1 MKPSRLYLILTLVL
15 FLSLPLLSQV
25 RFSGNLQSALYAWEN
40 TAENKLFDFY
50 QYAQFRLQP
59 SPNPNLYFGTY
70 FRFARRGQQRLS
82 GDKIYAQ
89 GEDVYDW
96 EDRLYNLYVNW
107 KTVNNRLLFRLGR
120 QFVYQGVINGT
131 LDGLMV
137 SAKATNDLTL
147 KVFAGL
153 EAPDTREFKLRKT
166 DEGTALGGY
175 LSYRL
180 PWQNKVDVSYFQK
193 SRKVAKGS
201 TEETETVWQLLG
213 LAFTGQTNN
222 LYYQAYYDHNLKSKE
237 FQGMRY
243 RFTYYWRQWSIL
255 GEYNSQR
262 PRLYEDSFF
271 RVFKIDAYN
280 QIRAGVTY
288 DINRYQVGLQY
299 IFTDIH
305 YNESNQF
312 LLSLGN
318 LWGLI
323 GLVLQTGDAGKNVG
337 AYGQIRYPIHDQFTA
352 KAFASYYNFERQ
364 TTVISEDA
372 VGLSAGLEYRPIQL
386 VSVDA
391 EVQQTNNSLFKS
403 DTRGLFRLNIF
414 F

>member
-1 MKPSRLYLILTLVL
+1 MKPSRLYLILVLIL
-15 FLSLPLLSQV
+15 FLSLPVISQV
-25 RFSGNLQSALYAWEN
+25 RVSGNLQSALYAWEN
-40 TAENKLFDFY
+40 SAENKLYDFY

-59 SPNPNLYFGTY
+59 SQNPDFYLGTY
-70 FRFARRGQQRLS
+70 FRFARTGQERLS

-96 EDRLYNLYVNW
+96 DDRLYNLYLHWNTPD
-107 KTVNNRLLFRLGR
+107 KRLKLRLGR
-120 QFVYQGVINGT
+120 QFIYQGVVNGT
-131 LDGLMV
+131 LDGLLASV
-137 SAKATNDLTL
+137 KATDDLTI

-153 EAPDTREFKLRKT
+153 EAPENRAFELRKA

-180 PWQNKVDVSYFQK
+180 PWQNKVDLSYFQK
-193 SRKVAKGS
+193 TRKVPKPNA
-201 TEETETVWQLLG
+201 EETETVWQLLG
-213 LAFTGQTNN
+213 LAFTGQTKS
-222 LYYQAYYDHNLKSKE
+222 LYYQAYYDHNLKSEE

-243 RFTYYWRQWSIL
+243 RLTYYWRQWSVM

-280 QIRAGVTY
+280 QMRAGVTY

-299 IFTDIH
+299 IFTDVH
-305 YNESNQF
+305 YSESNQF

-318 LWGLI
+318 PWGNI
-323 GLVLQTGDAGKNVG
+323 GLVLQTGDAGENFG
-337 AYGQIRYPIHDQFTA
+337 AYGQIRYPVMAQLTA
-352 KAFASYYNFERQ
+352 KAYAAYYNYERQ

-386 VSVDA
+386 VSL
-391 EVQQTNNSLFKS
+391 EGEIQQSNNSFFKN

>member
-1 MKPSRLYLILTLVL
+1 MKPSRLYLILILML
-15 FLSLPLLSQV
+15 FLSLPVFSQV
-25 RFSGNLQSALYAWEN
+25 RVSGNLQSALYAWEN
-40 TAENKLFDFY
+40 TAENQLYDFY

-59 SPNPNLYFGTY
+59 SQNPDFYLGTY
-70 FRFARRGQQRLS
+70 FRFARTGQERLS
-82 GDKIYAQ
+82 GEEIYAE

-96 EDRLYNLYVNW
+96 DDRLYNLYVHW
-107 KTVNNRLLFRLGR
+107 KTPNKRLMLRLGR

-131 LDGLMV
+131 LDGLLASV
-137 SAKATNDLTL
+137 KATDDLTI

-153 EAPDTREFKLRKT
+153 EAPESRAFELRKA

-180 PWQNKVDVSYFQK
+180 PWQNKIDLSYFQK
-193 SRKVAKGS
+193 TRKIPKPHA
-201 TEETETVWQLLG
+201 EETETVWQLLG
-213 LAFTGQTNN
+213 LAFTGQTKS
-222 LYYQAYYDHNLKSKE
+222 LYYQAYYDHNLKSEE

-243 RFTYYWRQWSIL
+243 RLTYYWRQWSVM

-280 QIRAGVTY
+280 QMRAGITY

-299 IFTDIH
+299 IFTDVH
-305 YNESNQF
+305 YSESNQF

-318 LWGLI
+318 PWGNI
-323 GLVLQTGDAGKNVG
+323 GLVLQTGDAGENFG
-337 AYGQIRYPIHDQFTA
+337 AYGQIRYPVMTQLTA
-352 KAFASYYNFERQ
+352 KAYAAYYSYERQ

-386 VSVDA
+386 VSL
-391 EVQQTNNSLFKS
+391 EGEIQQSNNSLFKN
-403 DTRGLFRLNIF
+403 DTRGLLRLNIF